1 MTPAP
6 LLIIQVA
13 TATEAKALCAHY
25 RLKRCQRTSSFPLY
39 NNRDKSI
46 YLIESGIGKAA
57 AAAAVASAYY
67 LAGAN
72 ATTVFLNIGIAGG
85 NLALGTVVAIDKI
98 VDHDSQQHFYP
109 SLIDQNKHS
118 YTTLTT
124 YSIANRNYQQDTL
137 MDMEASGFYQ
147 SALKFVSTEQIA
159 CLKIISDNN
168 IETQQ
173 ALNKKAVSELMS
185 NALSSIITCCEAWRH
200 YACQQVARHQLPPH
214 YSTLIHQHHFTEY
227 QQHQLLH
234 LLYQWQSLLPDRSLP
249 LEVEDLNNS
258 KDILRHL
265 QNRISS
271 NPINWS

>member
-1 MTPAP
+1 MASAP
-6 LLIIQVA
+6 VLIIQVA
-13 TATEAKALCAHY
+13 TAIEAKALCSHY

-39 NNRDKSI
+39 NNRDKTI
-46 YLIESGIGKAA
+46 YLIESGIGKVAA
-57 AAAAVASAYY
+57 AAGVASAYY
-67 LAGAN
+67 LSGAN
-72 ATTVFLNIGIAGG
+72 ATSVFLNIGIAGG

-109 SLIDQNKHS
+109 GLIDQNKHS

-124 YSIANRNYQQDTL
+124 YSTPHQDYDHSTL

-147 SALKFVSTEQIA
+147 SALRFVSTEQIA

-168 IETQQ
+168 IESQR
-173 ALNKKAVSELMS
+173 ALNKQSVSELMS
-185 NALSSIITCCEAWRH
+185 NALSSIITYCEAWRH
-200 YACQQVARHQLPPH
+200 YACQQVAQHQLPPH

-234 LLYQWQSLLPDRSLP
+234 LLYQWQSLLPDRSLL
-249 LEVEDLNNS
+249 LEIEDLNNS
-258 KDILRHL
+258 KAILRHL

-271 NPINWS
+271 NPIDWS